1 MPSGRFAPLW
11 LHVAAAKPASEPN
24 RLRLIVNP
32 TTSTPPRLNT
42 RCAPGQPAVI
52 ELAGDWQDRAALPT
66 VTEALAAL
74 ADGKPT
80 AVEFDARELG
90 RWDSALMVRVLALCD
105 WCKQAKVE
113 FRAQTLPEGLA
124 KLIALSQAVPEKAD
138 AARKEVHPSFLERV
152 GESGLAAWTGGQA
165 MLSFLGE
172 SVVSVGKLVQGKA
185 QFRLRDMV
193 EVMDACGPK
202 ALGIVALINF
212 LIGLILAFVGATEL
226 ARFGASIYTA
236 DLVAVATVREMG
248 CIMTGIIL
256 CGRTGAAF
264 AAQLGTMKVNQEI
277 EAFQTFG
284 ISPFEFLVLP
294 RMLALILMMPLLC
307 IFADLIA
314 ITGGFLV
321 STLMLDVSPLVYL
334 QRTVETI
341 ELPSFLLGI
350 GKGSFFGVIVA
361 LTGCLRGM
369 QCGTNA
375 AAVGLATTSAVVTG
389 ITWIIAS
396 DGLFAV
402 ICSALGI

>member
-1 MPSGRFAPLW
+1 MSQQE
-11 LHVAAAKPASEPN
+11 H
-24 RLRLIVNP
+24 
-32 TTSTPPRLNT
+32 TPPRLAVRRT
-42 RCAPGQPAVI
+42 DPGALVVEIAGDWLDRTGLPDVSAVEK
-52 ELAGDWQDRAALPT
+52 ELAGGPVKAL
-66 VTEALAAL
+66 
-74 ADGKPT
+74 
-80 AVEFDARELG
+80 EFDATGLG
-90 RWDSALMVRVLALCD
+90 RWDSALMVRILATPRPLR
-105 WCKQAKVE
+105 QRRRSSSAP
-113 FRAQTLPEGLA
+113 QTLPAGLA
-124 KLIALSQAVPEKAD
+124 KLIALSQAVPEKTD
-138 AARKEVHPSFLERV
+138 AARKELKPSFLQRV
-152 GESGLAAWTGGQA
+152 GESGLAAWTGGAA

-172 SVVSVGKLVQGKA
+172 SVLALLKLVRGRA
-185 QFRLRDMV
+185 QFRWSDMLQ
-193 EVMDACGPK
+193 VMQACGPQ

-284 ISPFEFLVLP
+284 ISPVRVPRPAPDAGADPDDAAALHLRRPDRHRRRLP
-294 RMLALILMMPLLC
+294 GLD
-307 IFADLIA
+307 ADAGRRAARSIW
-314 ITGGFLV
+314 TERWNP
-321 STLMLDVSPLVYL
+321 SVSPA
-334 QRTVETI
+334 
-341 ELPSFLLGI
+341 FLLGVF
-350 GKGSFFGVIVA
+350 KGAFFGVMVA

-396 DGLFAV
+396 DGIFAV
-402 ICSALGI
+402 ICSALHI